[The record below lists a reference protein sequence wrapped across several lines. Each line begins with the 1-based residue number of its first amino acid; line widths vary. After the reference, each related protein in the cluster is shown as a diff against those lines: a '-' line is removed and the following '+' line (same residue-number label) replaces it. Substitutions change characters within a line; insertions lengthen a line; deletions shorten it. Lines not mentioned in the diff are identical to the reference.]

1 MVIQNFSQ
9 STIRG
14 YLAAIKR
21 VQRYFCLPMSEL
33 SDHQLVGFVCHLKE
47 EKGLSPATMRIAVAS
62 IKYFYK
68 YVLQKTAL
76 VEKIPY
82 PKKEKHI
89 PAILSGEEI
98 RRMFNGCQ
106 NLKHRFLLKLV
117 YSAGLRRSE
126 IINLTPSDLDWTNM
140 QVVIRQGKGKK
151 DRYSILA
158 HSLRPDFLLYMKQ
171 YEPCGFLFYGR
182 MKSRPITASL
192 IRWAMDQAV
201 LRAGITKNVHLHS
214 LRHSFASHL
223 LSLNTDIV
231 TVQRLLGHDDIRT
244 TMAYLHLNHRPQN
257 KPRSPLD
264 IIYK

>member
-1 MVIQNFSQ
+1 MVIQNFSS
-9 STIRG
+9 STIQSYKAG
-14 YLAAIKR
+14 IIR
-21 VQRYFCLPMSEL
+21 VHDYFDLPLNEL
-33 SDHQLVGFVCHLKE
+33 SDQQLVGFVCHLKE
-47 EKGLSPATMRIAVAS
+47 VKGLSRASMRISVAS

-68 YVLQKTAL
+68 HILKRAAL

-82 PKKEKHI
+82 PKKETHI
-89 PAILSGEEI
+89 QTILSGNEV
-98 RRMFNGCQ
+98 RQLFNLCQ
-106 NLKHRFLLKLV
+106 NIKHRFMLKLI

-126 IINLTPSDLDWTNM
+126 IILLKPQDLDWLNM
-140 QVVIRQGKGKK
+140 QVIIRQGKGKK

-158 HSLRPDFLLYMKQ
+158 HSLRSDFELYMQQ
-171 YEPCGFLFYGR
+171 YQPSNYLFFGR
-182 MKSRPITASL
+182 NKACSITPSL
-192 IRWAMDQAV
+192 IRWAMDKAV
-201 LRAGITKNVHLHS
+201 QQAGITKDVHIHS

-257 KPRSPLD
+257 KPCSPLD

>member
-14 YLAAIKR
+14 YMAAIKR
-21 VQRYFCLPMSEL
+21 VHGYFSLPLSGL
-33 SDHQLVGFVCHLKE
+33 SDQQLVGFVCHLKE
-47 EKGLSPATMRIAVAS
+47 EKGLSRATMRIAVAS

-68 YVLQKTAL
+68 HVLGKAAL
-76 VEKIPY
+76 VERIPY

-89 PAILSGEEI
+89 PEILSGVEI
-98 RRMFNGCQ
+98 RRIFNGCQ
-106 NLKHRFLLKLV
+106 NLKHRFLLKLI

-140 QVVIRQGKGKK
+140 QVLIRQGKGKK

-158 HSLRPDFLLYMKQ
+158 HSLRPDFLLYMQQ
-171 YEPCGFLFYGR
+171 YEPSHFLFYGHI
-182 MKSRPITASL
+182 KSRPVTASL
-192 IRWAMDQAV
+192 IRWAMNQAV
-201 LRAGITKNVHLHS
+201 RRAGITKNVHLHS

-244 TMAYLHLNHRPQN
+244 TMAYLHLNHHPQN

>member
-1 MVIQNFSQ
+1 MVIQNFSL

-14 YLAAIKR
+14 YMAAIKK
-21 VQRYFCLPMSEL
+21 VHAYFSLPLEAL
-33 SDHQLVGFVCHLKE
+33 SDHQLVEFICYLKE
-47 EKGLSPATMRIAVAS
+47 EKGLSPSSLRISVAS

-68 YVLQKTAL
+68 HVLAKTAL

-89 PAILSGEEI
+89 PAILSGNEI
-98 RRMFNGCQ
+98 RHMFNGCQ
-106 NLKHRFLLKLV
+106 NLKHRFLLKLI

-140 QVVIRQGKGKK
+140 QVIIRQGKGKK

-158 HSLRPDFLLYMKQ
+158 YSLRTEFNLYMQQ
-171 YEPCGFLFYGR
+171 YQPSHWLFYGHN
-182 MKSRPITASL
+182 KTKPITASL

-201 LRAGITKNVHLHS
+201 LRTGISKNVHVHS

-244 TMAYLHLNHRPQN
+244 TMVYLHLNHRPQN

-264 IIYK
+264 VIYK

>member
-1 MVIQNFSQ
+1 MVVQNFSA
-9 STIRG
+9 STIRSYKSGILRVYG
-14 YLAAIKR
+14 Y
-21 VQRYFCLPMSEL
+21 FNLPLREL
-33 SDHQLVGFVCHLKE
+33 SDQQLVGFVCHLKE
-47 EKGLSPATMRIAVAS
+47 EKGLSRASMRISVAS

-68 YVLQKTAL
+68 HVLGRGPL

-82 PKKEKHI
+82 PKKEVHI
-89 PAILSGEEI
+89 QAILSGKEI
-98 RRMFNGCQ
+98 WQLFNQ
-106 NLKHRFLLKLV
+106 TANLKHRFLLKLI

-126 IINLTPSDLDWTNM
+126 IIHLQPEDLDWLNM
-140 QVVIRQGKGKK
+140 QVTVRQGKGKK

-158 HSLRPDFLLYMKQ
+158 RSLRSDYELYMQQ
-171 YEPCGFLFYGR
+171 YAPTHYLFYGR
-182 MKSRPITASL
+182 HKSHPISPSL

-201 LRAGITKNVHLHS
+201 KRVGITKNVHIHS

-244 TMAYLHLNHRPQN
+244 TMAYLHLNHHPEN

-264 IIYK
+264 MIYK